1 MSFTQISHDYLESL
15 EKTHI
20 LLFHE
25 KQKSAEQIEFKFIQF
40 GLEKN
45 HRCFYT
51 TNEPHKLKER
61 MKDFGILVEKNI
73 SNKLLNIVPIPK
85 TFEEYEKM
93 IEEKVASLPKNEVI
107 RVVSTHYFDFDN
119 ERKTE
124 SMQKIEQWV
133 DDNFEK
139 IPGNFICS
147 FHIPNMKKDVAS
159 NFMKNLLDSH
169 HSVLILTGDDKV
181 EKFNFL

>member
-1 MSFTQISHDYLESL
+1 MKNKKVLSKSSL
-15 EKTHI
+15 
-20 LLFHE
+20 
-25 KQKSAEQIEFKFIQF
+25 
-40 GLEKN
+40 KN
-45 HRCFYT
+45 HCCFYT

-93 IEEKVASLPKNEVI
+93 IEEKVASLPENEVI

-139 IPGNFICS
+139 IPG
-147 FHIPNMKKDVAS
+147 H
-159 NFMKNLLDSH
+159 LY
-169 HSVLILTGDDKV
+169 
-181 EKFNFL
+181 